1 MEHVELIHHD
11 SHFLLN
17 VDKSNISHNLN
28 NTMIL
33 EKYLFFGEFS
43 CPFSDI
49 YISFLADNIGIS
61 STNTLEKRNPQGER
75 KVPTKA
81 PSDCSI

>member
-1 MEHVELIHHD
+1 
-11 SHFLLN
+11 
-17 VDKSNISHNLN
+17 
-28 NTMIL
+28 MIF

-61 STNTLEKRNPQGER
+61 STNTLEKQKPQGER

-81 PSDCSI
+81 PPECSK